1 MEQNSGSPVLE
12 KEAKKID
19 KWIAYIAA
27 HAWARTIVFIAAFLE
42 GIISPVPPEIVVA
55 AVLSYRKDISW
66 KILSLT
72 SALGSAAGLSVL
84 YLLGKYAYKTHQAFF
99 AGVLNASSFGTYAER
114 LFSHNIFV
122 SMFLSTFT
130 PLLDRVFALLAG
142 IFLLSL
148 PLVLVGFFLGRLVRV
163 GIVAYFSY
171 HLGAEAR
178 GYIIKHTRTASV
190 IVVVLLLLYIA
201 FKHFGIL

>member
-1 MEQNSGSPVLE
+1 MEQNSGNLDLG
-12 KEAKKID
+12 KGAKRLD
-19 KWIAYIAA
+19 RWAAYLAA

-66 KILSLT
+66 KTMSLI
-72 SALGSAAGLSVL
+72 SAIGSASGLSVL
-84 YLLGKYAYKTHQAFF
+84 YFLGKYAYKTHEAFF
-99 AGVLNASSFGTYAER
+99 AGFVSTSSFGAYAER

-148 PLVLVGFFLGRLVRV
+148 PLVLLGFFLGRLVRV

-178 GYIIKHTRTASV
+178 GYIVKHTRTASL